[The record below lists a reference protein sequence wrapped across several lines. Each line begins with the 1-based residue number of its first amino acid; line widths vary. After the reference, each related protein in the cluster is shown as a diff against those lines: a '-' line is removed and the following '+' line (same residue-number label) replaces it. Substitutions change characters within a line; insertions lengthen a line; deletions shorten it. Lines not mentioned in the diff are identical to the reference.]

1 MKIIFLKDC
10 LIKSEKDEFIP
21 ISQIKLNG
29 LSIVDIITN
38 KFSSNYKIEFLGLT
52 ENDFTNIINDLNQ
65 NILIWPL
72 NLYPKNLSNL
82 EQTFKKIAL
91 SIYNIKVFPCGNNFY
106 LQEDK
111 LQRNEPFFDN
121 SLFYKFYTNKITDS
135 PLITYSD
142 DLVLCTNL
150 RTYTNLRS
158 VNPISRNFNSLR
170 LKDDNWYE
178 KKSSDIEKLNRE
190 YIFIKNLPESLRK
203 FFPTLSKEGIKK
215 YNKEISYCIKNIP
228 GEDLASILL
237 QNKVTDELS
246 NNLFNF
252 LYKWFIAVG
261 KEELNEGY
269 FHNFIKKKCIDR
281 FKIFKK
287 LGIYNE
293 MSSIC
298 DFYSIRNPYSQLQK
312 LELLLETKKDDIN
325 KYPLGFFHGDL
336 CLSNIIFYDNSFYL
350 IDPRGYD
357 KRNSKTNLLYELAK
371 LRHSIISSY
380 DYMNTN
386 QSSIE
391 FIGQNKFKI
400 NIYNT
405 KSNNLFKKL
414 YFDLLEAFSIS
425 DELIKLLEA
434 SLFFSMIPLH
444 SESKNKMLTF
454 YLTSIKLIDEI
465 IYS

>member
-1 MKIIFLKDC
+1 MKKIFLKDS
-10 LIKSEKDEFIP
+10 LIKSEKDEFIA
-21 ISQIKLNG
+21 ISQIKFNG
-29 LSIVDIITN
+29 LSIVDIIIN
-38 KFSSNYKIEFLGLT
+38 KFSSDYKIEFLGLT
-52 ENDFTNIINDLNQ
+52 GNDLTSIINDWNQ

-72 NLYPKNLSNL
+72 SLYPKNLSNL
-82 EQTFKKIAL
+82 ELTFKKVAL
-91 SIYNIKVFPCGNNFY
+91 SIYNIKVFPSGNNFY
-106 LQEDK
+106 LKEDK
-111 LQRNEPFFDN
+111 FKTNDPFLDN
-121 SLFYKFYTNKITDS
+121 SLFYKFSTNKILES

-158 VNPISRNFNSLR
+158 VNPISRNFNCLQ
-170 LKDDNWYE
+170 LKDNDWYE
-178 KKSSDIEKLNRE
+178 KKSTDIEKLNRE
-190 YIFIKNLPESLRK
+190 YLFIKNLPESLRK

-215 YNKEISYCIKNIP
+215 YKKEISYFIKNIP

-246 NNLFNF
+246 NNLFDF
-252 LYKWFIAVG
+252 LYKWFVAVG
-261 KEELNEGY
+261 KEQLNEGH
-269 FHNFIKKKCIDR
+269 FHEFVKKKCIDR
-281 FKIFKK
+281 FKLLTK
-287 LGIYNE
+287 LGIKNE
-293 MSSIC
+293 ISSIC
-298 DFYSIRNPYSQLQK
+298 DFYSLPKPQAQLQK
-312 LELLLETKKDDIN
+312 LLLSLEKRKDDIN
-325 KYPLGFFHGDL
+325 KYQLGFFHGDL
-336 CLSNIIFYDNSFYL
+336 CLSNIIFYENSFYL

-357 KRNSKTNLLYELAK
+357 KNNSKTNLLYELAK
-371 LRHSIISSY
+371 LRHSIMSSY

-405 KSNNLFKKL
+405 ESNNLFKKL

-425 DELIKLLEA
+425 DELIKLIEA

-454 YLTSIKLIDEI
+454 YLTSIKLLDET
-465 IYS
+465 IY